1 VLRLLSVPSEPHLR
15 LILET
20 YNPSGAAI
28 TSPPRHIILPHS
40 SLSNGLFPPTKRSTI
55 TRGTPE
61 RIIFPLTHRI
71 NLLGSQHIMILPP
84 NRDSPAAAI
93 TLPYPGWL
101 LSRLRTSPLCL
112 QFRVSIFGTSHLS
125 PIFDTERTRLSGV
138 FRATRYELRSHDT
151 GHGLHLGVSER
162 CRDTPFPSRSGCY
175 WAFGSWSMHECRT
188 GQSQLMGHQ
197 SLAMEA
203 AWHG

>member
-1 VLRLLSVPSEPHLR
+1 VLRLLSIASEPDLR

-40 SLSNGLFPPTKRSTI
+40 SLSNGLFPPTKRSSI

-93 TLPYPGWL
+93 ALPFPGWF
-101 LSRLRTSPLCL
+101 LSRLTTSPLCL
-112 QFRVSIFGTSHLS
+112 QFRVSILAHH
-125 PIFDTERTRLSGV
+125 IFPPFSTQSAHGYLES
-138 FRATRYELRSHDT
+138 YELRAMSDEVT
-151 GHGLHLGVSER
+151 TPVMDCTWAFRNGAEIP
-162 CRDTPFPSRSGCY
+162 PFPSRSGCY
-175 WAFGSWSMHECRT
+175 WAFGSWSMHGCRT

-203 AWHG
+203 TWHG